1 MTAPIRRRTRAR
13 ELALQ
18 FLYTIELRGGEAV
31 ADLDAFIDHHT
42 RRNPDVKG
50 REEIAGY
57 SKTLIGGVQ
66 EHLHEINA
74 WIERIAANWRLERM
88 SHVDR
93 NVLRLAMYEL
103 LHQTETPFKVVIN
116 EGIDLAKRFSTSQS
130 GGFVNGILD
139 RARAIIQEQRE
150 AGIALPFPPD
160 RVVMTRNAE
169 PVSTMDEH
177 MVPTPRPNAN
187 DAPASGEP
195 EEEIAG
201 EGFVP
206 PPEEFIGDAPMSDPY
221 GDAPPPVEPEGL
233 YRDEEETPHQ
243 SES

>member
-1 MTAPIRRRTRAR
+1 MGRP
-13 ELALQ
+13 
-18 FLYTIELRGGEAV
+18 RG
-31 ADLDAFIDHHT
+31 L
-42 RRNPDVKG
+42 
-50 REEIAGY
+50 
-57 SKTLIGGVQ
+57 
-66 EHLHEINA
+66 
-74 WIERIAANWRLERM
+74 
-88 SHVDR
+88 
-93 NVLRLAMYEL
+93 
-103 LHQTETPFKVVIN
+103 
-116 EGIDLAKRFSTSQS
+116 
-130 GGFVNGILD
+130 LD